1 MRFCTEVIVFNVEQ
15 KTIPIL
21 FKIFPFPRMGGPLGL
36 NNIVHFSLQLTIRCK
51 YFEEMQELG
60 E

>member
-1 MRFCTEVIVFNVEQ
+1 
-15 KTIPIL
+15 
-21 FKIFPFPRMGGPLGL
+21 MGGPLGL

-60 E
+60 ELKSNLVGLLGKGPRPEYSRCKIREIPR